1 MPFSMDVFMQIYSNH
16 ITEISKVKS
25 KAYLVSAMKS
35 AVIELIKDFEIKIIY
50 PSQMIQTQFQQELS
64 SINMDVL
71 KKYPNIKLDFVQ
83 EFKEAVID
91 ENAPKFLSDRE
102 VLSLMID
109 KNPILGQIVT
119 KFNFRLP

>member
-1 MPFSMDVFMQIYSNH
+1 MQIYSNH

-109 KNPILGQIVT
+109 KNPILGQIVS